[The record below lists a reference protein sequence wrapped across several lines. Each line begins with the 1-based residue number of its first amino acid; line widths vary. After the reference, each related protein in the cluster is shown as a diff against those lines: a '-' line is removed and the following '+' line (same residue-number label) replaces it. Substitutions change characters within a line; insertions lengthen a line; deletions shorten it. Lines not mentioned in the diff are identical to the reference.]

1 MASSMNHPQ
10 GSSSNHAASRQ
21 TADIATNPNFFQL
34 DGRNFH
40 PVTQH
45 EMVDDFLTP
54 IGIEWDLPMSMGFL
68 ESHATSLAEAVSSS
82 SRELTAVTAA
92 ASFLRNNNITDGE
105 SSDNSSV
112 STDIFEDD
120 LEPTPIA
127 PSSAVGFA
135 TAASMFAFDQLPGAI
150 CNLQNNVQQQQH
162 AHQEH
167 IFCNPGLV
175 STSADDTVVGD
186 DDISLS
192 MIASS
197 QDHRFKPFHAEK
209 WNARYKELLV
219 FHKQHGH
226 AAVPHSYPPTSS
238 LLDGSRGESNIS
250 EVTEIDDHQ
259 AETNQSFLSFLP
271 NLGSCFRQRRQYKL
285 LQEGKQATL
294 TPERLDILN
303 SLGFIWDSHE
313 VNWREKFDSL
323 LEYKKQKGNCNVP
336 SNHADKKLAT
346 WVKCQRRQYKL
357 YCDGRSSSMTKE
369 RIDELNK
376 VGFLW
381 EIRNV
386 SPTKGSSSSKKAEE
400 KEQAL
405 LSSTTATT
413 TLEGLSQG
421 SHVKMTPRAA

>member
-226 AAVPHSYPPTSS
+226 AAVPHSYPP
-238 LLDGSRGESNIS
+238 
-250 EVTEIDDHQ
+250 
-259 AETNQSFLSFLP
+259 NQ
-271 NLGSCFRQRRQYKL
+271 Q
-285 LQEGKQATL
+285 
-294 TPERLDILN
+294 
-303 SLGFIWDSHE
+303 
-313 VNWREKFDSL
+313 
-323 LEYKKQKGNCNVP
+323 
-336 SNHADKKLAT
+336 LAR
-346 WVKCQRRQYKL
+346 WIKR
-357 YCDGRSSSMTKE
+357 
-369 RIDELNK
+369 
-376 VGFLW
+376 
-381 EIRNV
+381 
-386 SPTKGSSSSKKAEE
+386 
-400 KEQAL
+400 
-405 LSSTTATT
+405 
-413 TLEGLSQG
+413 
-421 SHVKMTPRAA
+421 